1 RRQARWPRPHRPRRR
16 RRPPPRGGRAIR
28 PRLSAAPAQLARFR
42 ASSSPA
48 RSPLWERALRA
59 TSAPP
64 RRQRQSRA
72 RRAPTAPGRLPSAA
86 KLGTTLALPA
96 QETADRGVAM
106 HPVLRGLLAALLA
119 SMVLAALFWANAA
132 WGPLRELDPAALVG
146 RVLGEGRGTGV
157 AVLWAFG
164 VFGVGMAMAVLA
176 DPEPARPPWEPA
188 LTLSASG

>member
-1 RRQARWPRPHRPRRR
+1 
-16 RRPPPRGGRAIR
+16 
-28 PRLSAAPAQLARFR
+28 
-42 ASSSPA
+42 
-48 RSPLWERALRA
+48 
-59 TSAPP
+59 
-64 RRQRQSRA
+64 
-72 RRAPTAPGRLPSAA
+72 
-86 KLGTTLALPA
+86 
-96 QETADRGVAM
+96 M

-188 LTLSASG
+188 LTLSASGWVAAMMGLLPMAGLAPFGIGMGLAVPLVSAAWALLHGAALTMAWAWLPRLPELWQHWKAHPLPHASLRS